1 MALRRSLPD
10 QTGIFDPVT
19 LHSFYHIP
27 VWSFKE

>member
-10 QTGIFDPVT
+10 QTRISDPVI
-19 LHSFYHIP
+19 LRLFYHIP